1 MSKKT
6 QATVV
11 LILMVVGF
19 IGTYNIQT
27 TWGQIINHGFLAAI
41 IGGLADW
48 FAVTA
53 LFRKPLGFISY
64 RSEILPRNRE
74 RIMQEIVDFIGK
86 DLLNPQYIIDNL
98 QKYDMAGMI
107 VDYADKFGG
116 REKLKFAMRELINEV
131 INSLDTKKIGHSLA
145 VALKGRRENF
155 NMARIIIRFLLD
167 FIKTS
172 AGERF
177 IDNLIKMVRRT
188 APDLIKTPFFHKLID
203 ENVQII
209 KKRYINDKQSREIMF
224 GMIDLSSDKLSQK
237 LVVFI
242 NNYSEKL
249 LDHDSSQRRIFKEFL
264 TDKIEM
270 LGRRD
275 GYKQKVA
282 QLEHYFFV
290 KKFDFSDNLVDLIN
304 SFCHSESNKQDLFRK
319 IDGIIDEYLTKLA
332 EDKNTQAAVNQ
343 WISGK
348 ISDFIQN
355 NSQWSLQYMYDEL
368 MKYSKDEFVHLVE
381 SRVGD
386 DLQMIRIN
394 GSVIGA
400 FAGVGLYVI
409 TLIAERVF
417 S

>member
-11 LILMVVGF
+11 LVLMVVGF

-27 TWGQIINHGFLAAI
+27 TWGQIVNHGFLAAI

-53 LFRKPLGFISY
+53 LFRKPLGFITY

-98 QKYDMAGMI
+98 QKYNMAGMI

-167 FIKTS
+167 FIKTDS
-172 AGERF
+172 GDRF
-177 IDNLIKMVRRT
+177 IDCLIKMVRRL
-188 APDLIKTPFFHKLID
+188 APNLIKTPFFNKLIE
-203 ENVQII
+203 ENVKII
-209 KKRYINDKQSREIMF
+209 KKRYINDKQTREVMF
-224 GMIDLSSDKLSQK
+224 SMIDLSSDKLAQK
-237 LVVFI
+237 LINFI
-242 NNYSEKL
+242 NSYSEQL
-249 LDHDSSQRRIFKEFL
+249 LDRDSSQRRIFKEFL
-264 TDKIEM
+264 TDKIEI

-304 SFCHSESNKQDLFRK
+304 SFCHSESNKQDLFNK
-319 IDGIIDEYLTKLA
+319 IDDIIDEYLTKLA
-332 EDKNTQAAVNQ
+332 EDKNVQYQVNT

-355 NSQWSLQYMYDEL
+355 NSQWSLKYMYDEL
-368 MKYSKDEFVHLVE
+368 MKYSQDDFVELVE
-381 SRVGD
+381 SRVGS